1 MSDEQD
7 ILRRLDKIEEKLDI
21 LNAKVLSQHLCQTPN
36 TCIRLVDEIK
46 QIKTNQNHTLTRIER
61 LEKWQVWITGIGVT
75 LIFFL
80 TFFGPVIRKYLN
92 LE

>member
-21 LNAKVLSQHLCQTPN
+21 LYAKVLSQHLCQTPN
-36 TCIRLVDEIK
+36 TCLRLVEEIK
-46 QIKTNQNHTLTRIER
+46 EIKTHQNLSLQRIVR
-61 LEKWQVWITGIGVT
+61 LERWQSWLTGIGVLVVF
-75 LIFFL
+75 LI
-80 TFFGPVIRKYLN
+80 TFFGPVLRRAFN